1 MSCEYVQERISPL
14 LDQQVD
20 PAERET
26 VLAHMKSCRA
36 CSAHYESMQSVRS
49 ALLSVDAPAMPA
61 NLRQKLRVLASHE
74 CARRVSRLTMAARV
88 NHLRDRMH
96 LAFDNIM
103 RPFGLPV
110 ASGLLS
116 AVLLFALLVPSL
128 SFAHRGGAD
137 DPTNL
142 ATYPQLTNVGAL
154 GDGPE
159 IEDPDSSAPMYE
171 TVLELKISPEGRVWN
186 WKVLQGDPNLTPDLQ
201 QMILLRKFQ
210 PATLFGQPTWG
221 TAVIGYRHEFRY
233 IVRG

>member
-1 MSCEYVQERISPL
+1 MSCEYVQERISPI

-36 CSAHYESMQSVRS
+36 CSAHYEAMQNLRS

-61 NLRQKLRVLASHE
+61 NLRQKLQVLASHE

-96 LAFDNIM
+96 LLFDNIM

-128 SFAHRGGAD
+128 SFARRGGAD
-137 DPTNL
+137 GPTDL
-142 ATYPQLTNVGAL
+142 VTYPQIRDAGAR
-154 GDGPE
+154 GYVPE
-159 IEDPDSSAPMYE
+159 IEDRESSEPEYE
-171 TVLELKISPEGRVWN
+171 TVLELTISPEGRVWN
-186 WKVLQGDPNLTPDLQ
+186 WKVVQGTLTPELK
-201 QMILLRKFQ
+201 QMILLSKFE
-210 PATLFGQPTWG
+210 PATLFGQHAWG

-233 IVRG
+233 IVQG

>member
-14 LDQQVD
+14 LDERVD
-20 PAERET
+20 PADRET
-26 VLAHMKSCRA
+26 VLAHIESCRA
-36 CSAHYESMQSVRS
+36 CSAHFESMQSLRS
-49 ALLSVDAPAMPA
+49 ALLNVDRPPVPED
-61 NLRQKLRVLASHE
+61 LHQKLRVLASHE
-74 CARRVSRLTMAARV
+74 RARRVSRLTMAARMNLV
-88 NHLRDRMH
+88 KDRMH
-96 LAFDNIM
+96 LLFDNIM
-103 RPFGLPV
+103 RPFGVPV

-128 SFAHRGGAD
+128 SFAHRVGND
-137 DPTNL
+137 DPIDL
-142 ATYPQLTNVGAL
+142 VTYPQITNEGAL
-154 GDGPE
+154 GDAPE
-159 IEDPDSSAPMYE
+159 IEDPDSSGSGYE

-186 WKVLQGDPNLTPDLQ
+186 WKVLQGALTPELE